1 METVGEKW
9 LFFDVDGTL
18 VPFGE
23 NAAPSK
29 RTLDALARARARGH
43 KVFLCTGRTRCDIG
57 PGLLCFDVDG
67 VISGAGARI
76 EMGGVCLRAK
86 PLPLTLLRRT
96 AAQILRRHV
105 SCILEGTCGFY
116 YVGEGGERMPW
127 DFPRIRRAG
136 EITRAMSVE
145 KFTAHTV
152 SEAEFAPLAA
162 WLAPWYDIYAH
173 PDGRFFEMVR
183 KGQDKAAAI
192 RWLCQR
198 FDVDKADVFAF
209 GDSANDLPMLRAA
222 GMGVVMGSAPLSV
235 RREAALVTGAVEEEG
250 VATALERLGL
260 A

>member
-1 METVGEKW
+1 M
-9 LFFDVDGTL
+9 
-18 VPFGE
+18 
-23 NAAPSK
+23 
-29 RTLDALARARARGH
+29 
-43 KVFLCTGRTRCDIG
+43 FLCTGRTRCDIG

-105 SCILEGTCGFY
+105 SCILEGTYGFY

-162 WLAPWYDIYAH
+162 WLAPWYDIYAR

-235 RREAALVTGAVEEEG
+235 RREAALITGSVEEEG
-250 VATALERLGL
+250 VSPARERLGL